1 MKKNILL
8 VFLLSS
14 VFTYAQNDCSDALI
28 ACGNSGYQDLN
39 ATGVG
44 TQELFDSNTCGS
56 EENNSLWFRVNI
68 NTGGKLGFILTPTF
82 ADGSTNTDL
91 AIDFDFFIFGPNVDC
106 GNIGQAIRCSTTN
119 PQAAGTTNN
128 LTGMSSTET
137 DTSEGPG
144 VLGNNFVRELDV
156 NADDSY
162 FIVIDRPVGTSNFK
176 IEWTG
181 TATFNNPPS
190 ATPPT
195 AGESYDLLLC
205 DSDGVKDNS
214 TAFDLTSNENSILN
228 GQPNT
233 SISYHT
239 SNNDALTNSS
249 PIPNPLNYENIASP
263 QNIFIRLT
271 DTNTLCF
278 TTSKFNINAYT
289 KPKIALQPENL
300 IIDDL
305 NNGGS
310 EIVDLTDQDSSI
322 LGTQDISEFEII
334 YATDITFNSIIIDP
348 ATYTG
353 AIGLETIYFR
363 IVNRNNV
370 ICFSQGSFTITLINN
385 QPPELTANNRVA
397 YCPLGKVNIAPNFT
411 ISDPDDAGI
420 DAFFIQISSGYD
432 IGNDQLTLTGIHSN
446 INTSWNAAEGKITL
460 TPIGSTQILYI
471 DLELAVR
478 DLIFE
483 STNAGISS
491 DRFFSFTIGDAN
503 YLPST
508 EHFYVFESDLNITWT
523 DAKIKAEGKTYYGLK
538 GYLAT
543 ILSAEESQISAE
555 QISGAGWI
563 GASDANQE
571 GIWNW
576 VTGPEAITNFWN
588 GTFTGS
594 APIDATT
601 GLPMYSN
608 WNTNEPNQFGDEDYA
623 HITDNSIGLTG
634 SWNDLPN
641 EGGVGAYQAK
651 GYIIEYGGMPGDPV
665 LQISASTSIY
675 VPKIVTISAD
685 IEVCAGTSVNL
696 IAAVTEGSIFWY
708 DALVGGSLVTT
719 GDTFTTP
726 ILNSSKTYYA
736 TASPIGCA
744 TSDRKAVVITVYDVP
759 IANDPQDII
768 VCDDN
773 GDGLNSFDFDTDIS
787 LQILNGQSTTD
798 FEVLYFNNQADAEA
812 NISGTALPNP
822 HNINAGSSE
831 TIFARIHNKNYNT
844 CFDIVDFNITV
855 TGLPVPETPSDYAFC
870 DNTSVGSDTDGFVN
884 DFILES
890 KDLEILGTLD
900 ANQYNVSYHT
910 SENGAQTN
918 ASLDVIDKTS
928 NYENAIVNTQ
938 PIYVRVENVDNTACF
953 DASKAFKI
961 IVNALPVV
969 APFAELLQ
977 CDDDLDR
984 VSTINLTEAEI
995 SVSTNY
1001 LNETFTYFET
1011 EADAILGTPQV
1022 IDKLRYPV
1030 NRTAT
1035 AWVRTISSENCYR
1048 ISKIILEVE
1057 AAADVDYYKNFP
1069 SVCDDFL
1076 EKDGTDG
1083 PLNSDTDG
1091 ITNFDFSQANT
1102 DILAYF
1108 PPALQPDLEIS
1119 FYETKEDR
1127 TAVINAIADIS
1138 NYRNIGYPSNVIK
1151 QTIYF
1156 KIINKNNNNCNGS
1169 GELYLKTDPVPI
1181 ANQPADIELCDST
1194 NDGDGSNGIAQSF
1207 DLDSQ
1212 TSIILGTQNSA
1223 DYKVTYH
1230 LSKTDANSGNDPQ
1243 SSLFTNTIR
1252 DLQTIY
1258 VRVTDNKTSCF
1269 TDHNSF
1275 NVIVNPIPIAN
1286 FVTDIEICDDNSDGS
1301 ARNGFSQS
1309 INLQGQTDE
1318 ILGTQDP
1325 TIYSVTY
1332 HHSLLE
1338 AQNGSNVLGTPYS
1351 NTIPYKETIYIRIY
1365 NSLTMC
1371 VNDISNFQVI
1381 VNPEPTFTAVS
1392 NLSYCDND
1400 LDGDDAN
1407 GIIQNIDLESQI
1419 PILLGVAQDPDD
1431 YNVSFH
1437 ISQADADS
1445 GDLPIA
1451 SPYTNSN
1458 NIETIH
1464 VRIQNKSTS
1473 CLNNTATFDV
1483 IVNSLPNFM
1492 VNSAQ
1497 ILCLNDTPKN
1507 ISIENPEAIY
1517 SYIWNDASGNEISTE
1532 DNLNVTTGGNYTVT
1546 ATTTDGTNCS
1556 RTETI
1561 VITESNPAILLA
1573 SFITIVD
1580 QGNNIGSEDNL
1591 SIVID
1596 VINNDLGPGDYQ
1608 FALRNDDQNTT
1619 TSYQDEPLFENLEG
1633 AIYTIIVN
1641 DKNGCVPDATLQVS
1655 VLQFPKF
1662 FTPNG
1667 DGSNDTYRVKGANKT
1682 FYPNSSINI
1691 FNRYGKLVAQ
1701 IPIDSQGWNGTY
1713 NGKKLSS
1720 DDYWYNITLI
1730 PADNTKQIINKTG
1743 NFSLLRK

>member
-1 MKKNILL
+1 MPYIYRQIYNSFYIRMKKTKIIGLSILL
-8 VFLLSS
+8 FGIS
-14 VFTYAQNDCSDALI
+14 TITTAQNQAPVL
-28 ACGNSGYQDLN
+28 
-39 ATGVG
+39 
-44 TQELFDSNTCGS
+44 
-56 EENNSLWFRVNI
+56 
-68 NTGGKLGFILTPTF
+68 NTG
-82 ADGSTNTDL
+82 ST
-91 AIDFDFFIFGPNVDC
+91 IR
-106 GNIGQAIRCSTTN
+106 QAYC
-119 PQAAGTTNN
+119 P
-128 LTGMSSTET
+128 ET
-137 DTSEGPG
+137 
-144 VLGNNFVRELDV
+144 
-156 NADDSY
+156 
-162 FIVIDRPVGTSNFK
+162 
-176 IEWTG
+176 
-181 TATFNNPPS
+181 
-190 ATPPT
+190 
-195 AGESYDLLLC
+195 
-205 DSDGVKDNS
+205 
-214 TAFDLTSNENSILN
+214 
-228 GQPNT
+228 
-233 SISYHT
+233 
-239 SNNDALTNSS
+239 
-249 PIPNPLNYENIASP
+249 
-263 QNIFIRLT
+263 
-271 DTNTLCF
+271 
-278 TTSKFNINAYT
+278 
-289 KPKIALQPENL
+289 
-300 IIDDL
+300 
-305 NNGGS
+305 
-310 EIVDLTDQDSSI
+310 
-322 LGTQDISEFEII
+322 EII
-334 YATDITFNSIIIDP
+334 IAPD
-348 ATYTG
+348 
-353 AIGLETIYFR
+353 
-363 IVNRNNV
+363 
-370 ICFSQGSFTITLINN
+370 FTITN
-385 QPPELTANNRVA
+385 EDD
-397 YCPLGKVNIAPNFT
+397 LGVDSF
-411 ISDPDDAGI
+411 S
-420 DAFFIQISSGYD
+420 IQISSGYS
-432 IGNDQLTLTGIHSN
+432 SN
-446 INTSWNAAEGKITL
+446 SDLLELDLQDHPNIKKDWSSVEGKLKL
-460 TPIGSTQILYI
+460 TPKGGTQILYTDI
-471 DLELAVR
+471 QKAVR
-478 DLIFE
+478 AVVFK
-483 STNAGISS
+483 SS
-491 DRFFSFTIGDAN
+491 FSNMSGEKYFSFTIGSAN

-508 EHFYVFESDLNITWT
+508 SHFYVFESDLDITWT
-523 DAKIKAEGKTYYGLK
+523 NAKTKAEGKTYYGLQ

-543 ILSAEESQISAE
+543 ILSLEENQIAAK
-555 QISGAGWI
+555 QITGTGWI
-563 GASDANQE
+563 GASDEAAE
-571 GIWNW
+571 GVWNW
-576 VTGPEAITNFWN
+576 VTGPEAGTNFWN
-588 GTFTGS
+588 GGVAGS
-594 APIDATT
+594 ATINPAT
-601 GLPMYSN
+601 GIPMYSN
-608 WNTNEPNQFGDEDYA
+608 WFGGAEPNNSGNIEHYA
-623 HITDNSIGLTG
+623 HIKKNAST
-634 SWNDLPN
+634 WNDLKNAGDGPLSADYRA
-641 EGGVGAYQAK
+641 E

-696 IAAVTEGSIFWY
+696 AATVTEGNVLWY
-708 DALVGGSLVTT
+708 DALLGGSLIST

-726 ILNSSKTYYA
+726 VLNSSKTYYA

-744 TSDRKAVVITVYDVP
+744 TSDRKAVVITVYTLP

-787 LQILNGQSTTD
+787 SQILNGQSTTD
-798 FEVLYFNNQADAEA
+798 FEILYFNNQIDAEA
-812 NISGTALPNP
+812 NIPDTNLPNP
-822 HNINAGSSE
+822 HNVNAGSSQ
-831 TIFARIHNKNYNT
+831 TIFARIHNKNDNT
-844 CFDIVDFNITV
+844 CFDVVDFNITV
-855 TGLPVPETPSDYAFC
+855 TRLPVPETPSDYAFC
-870 DNTSVGSDTDGFVN
+870 DNISVGSDTDGFVN

-900 ANQYNVSYHT
+900 PNQYNVSYHT
-910 SENGAQTN
+910 SKNGAQTN

-928 NYENAIVNTQ
+928 NYKNTTVNAQ
-938 PIYVRVENVDNTACF
+938 PIYVRLENVDNTACF
-953 DASKAFKI
+953 DASKAFNI
-961 IVNALPVV
+961 IVNKLPIV
-969 APFAELLQ
+969 ANFAKLLQ

-984 VSTINLTEAEI
+984 VSTVNLTEAEI

-1011 EADAILGTPQV
+1011 QADAILGTPQV

-1048 ISKIILEVE
+1048 ISKINLEVE

-1076 EKDGTDG
+1076 QEDGTDG
-1083 PLNSDTDG
+1083 TLNSDTDG

-1102 DILAYF
+1102 DILVFF

-1119 FYETKEDR
+1119 FFETKEDR

-1138 NYRNIGYPSNVIK
+1138 NYRNIGYPSNVTK

-1156 KIINKNNNNCNGS
+1156 KITNKNNNNCNGS

-1207 DLDSQ
+1207 DLESQ
-1212 TSIILGTQNSA
+1212 TPIILGTQNSA

-1230 LSKTDANSGNDPQ
+1230 LSKTDANSGNNPQ

-1338 AQNGSNVLGTPYS
+1338 AQNGSNVLSTPYS

-1419 PILLGVAQDPDD
+1419 PILLGATQDPDD
-1431 YNVSFH
+1431 YIVTFH

-1445 GDLPIA
+1445 GNLPIT
-1451 SPYTNSN
+1451 SPYTNTTPT
-1458 NIETIH
+1458 ETIF
-1464 VRIQNKSTS
+1464 VRIQNKATL
-1473 CLNNTATFDV
+1473 CINDEATFDI
-1483 IVNSLPNFM
+1483 IVNYLPNFM
-1492 VNSAQ
+1492 VTSPQ

-1517 SYIWNDASGNEISTE
+1517 NYVWKDASGNEISTE
-1532 DNLNVTTGGNYTVT
+1532 DNLNLTIGGSYTVT

-1556 RTETI
+1556 STETI
-1561 VITESNPAILLA
+1561 VITASNPAILLA
-1573 SFITIVD
+1573 NFITIID
-1580 QGNNIGSEDNL
+1580 QGNTIGSEDKL
-1591 SIVID
+1591 SISID
-1596 VINNDLGPGDYQ
+1596 TISNDLGPGDYQ

-1641 DKNGCVPDATLQVS
+1641 DKNGCVPNATLQVS

-1667 DGSNDTYRVKGANKT
+1667 DGKNDTYRVKGANKT

-1701 IPIDSQGWNGTY
+1701 IPIDGPGWDGTY
-1713 NGKKLSS
+1713 YGKKLSS

-1730 PADNTKQIINKTG
+1730 PADNNKQIINKTG
-1743 NFSLLRK
+1743 HFSLLRK

>member
-1 MKKNILL
+1 MNKLLTLTILFFAINIYSQNGSPTCDAAEPLCSDNTGVKIFPNVTNQADQGEYGCLGSTTNATWFYIKVGQTGELKFNIVQNTRFDVNGNPIGTPLDVDYIAWGPFNDPNRGCSSLAENCVTGECPDNTEQPNYYINNTDGTNIVDCSWSPLATESFTIPNAEAGKFYILL
-8 VFLLSS
+8 ISNWDN
-14 VFTYAQNDCSDALI
+14 QNGSIKLEQTNFGNAGAGASDCSIVAGELGADQKVCNDTIVTLDATP
-28 ACGNSGYQDLN
+28 ASGNPTGYN
-39 ATGVG
+39 
-44 TQELFDSNTCGS
+44 
-56 EENNSLWFRVNI
+56 WFI
-68 NTGGKLGFILTPTF
+68 NTGTGFNVINGEINATLTINNNISGIYKAEVTDNSGGIGEDEVEILFFSTPVVIQPI
-82 ADGSTNTDL
+82 DL
-91 AIDFDFFIFGPNVDC
+91 VSCDED
-106 GNIGQAIRCSTTN
+106 
-119 PQAAGTTNN
+119 
-128 LTGMSSTET
+128 
-137 DTSEGPG
+137 
-144 VLGNNFVRELDV
+144 GNNFNEFDLSDEKDV
-156 NADDSY
+156 EILN
-162 FIVIDRPVGTSNFK
+162 VIDP
-176 IEWTG
+176 
-181 TATFNNPPS
+181 
-190 ATPPT
+190 
-195 AGESYDLLLC
+195 
-205 DSDGVKDNS
+205 
-214 TAFDLTSNENSILN
+214 
-228 GQPNT
+228 
-233 SISYHT
+233 
-239 SNNDALTNSS
+239 TNS
-249 PIPNPLNYENIASP
+249 
-263 QNIFIRLT
+263 
-271 DTNTLCF
+271 D
-278 TTSKFNINAYT
+278 
-289 KPKIALQPENL
+289 
-300 IIDDL
+300 
-305 NNGGS
+305 
-310 EIVDLTDQDSSI
+310 
-322 LGTQDISEFEII
+322 FEI
-334 YATDITFNSIIIDP
+334 
-348 ATYTG
+348 
-353 AIGLETIYFR
+353 LYFD
-363 IVNRNNV
+363 
-370 ICFSQGSFTITLINN
+370 TL
-385 QPPELTANNRVA
+385 
-397 YCPLGKVNIAPNFT
+397 
-411 ISDPDDAGI
+411 
-420 DAFFIQISSGYD
+420 
-432 IGNDQLTLTGIHSN
+432 
-446 INTSWNAAEGKITL
+446 
-460 TPIGSTQILYI
+460 
-471 DLELAVR
+471 
-478 DLIFE
+478 
-483 STNAGISS
+483 
-491 DRFFSFTIGDAN
+491 
-503 YLPST
+503 
-508 EHFYVFESDLNITWT
+508 
-523 DAKIKAEGKTYYGLK
+523 AK
-538 GYLAT
+538 
-543 ILSAEESQISAE
+543 
-555 QISGAGWI
+555 
-563 GASDANQE
+563 
-571 GIWNW
+571 
-576 VTGPEAITNFWN
+576 
-588 GTFTGS
+588 
-594 APIDATT
+594 
-601 GLPMYSN
+601 
-608 WNTNEPNQFGDEDYA
+608 
-623 HITDNSIGLTG
+623 
-634 SWNDLPN
+634 
-641 EGGVGAYQAK
+641 
-651 GYIIEYGGMPGDPV
+651 
-665 LQISASTSIY
+665 
-675 VPKIVTISAD
+675 
-685 IEVCAGTSVNL
+685 
-696 IAAVTEGSIFWY
+696 
-708 DALVGGSLVTT
+708 
-719 GDTFTTP
+719 
-726 ILNSSKTYYA
+726 
-736 TASPIGCA
+736 
-744 TSDRKAVVITVYDVP
+744 
-759 IANDPQDII
+759 ANDNIP
-768 VCDDN
+768 
-773 GDGLNSFDFDTDIS
+773 DTS
-787 LQILNGQSTTD
+787 
-798 FEVLYFNNQADAEA
+798 
-812 NISGTALPNP
+812 LPNP
-822 HNINAGSSE
+822 HNVNAGSSQ

-844 CFDIVDFNITV
+844 CFDVADFNITV

-870 DNTSVGSDTDGFVN
+870 DNISVGSDTDGFVN

-890 KDLEILGTLD
+890 KDAEILGTLD
-900 ANQYNVSYHT
+900 PNQYNVSYHT

-928 NYENAIVNTQ
+928 NYKNTTVNTQ
-938 PIYVRVENVDNTACF
+938 PIYVRVENVDNIACF
-953 DASKAFKI
+953 DASKAFNL
-961 IVNALPVV
+961 IVNTLPVV
-969 APFAELLQ
+969 ADFAELLQ

-1011 EADAILGTPQV
+1011 QADAILGTPQV

-1030 NRTAT
+1030 NRTAN

-1048 ISKIILEVE
+1048 ISKINLEVE

-1076 EKDGTDG
+1076 QEDGTDG
-1083 PLNSDTDG
+1083 TLNSDTDG

-1102 DILAYF
+1102 DVLAFF

-1119 FYETKEDR
+1119 FFETKEDR

-1138 NYRNIGYPSNVIK
+1138 NYRNIGYPSNVTK

-1156 KIINKNNNNCNGS
+1156 KITNKNNNNCNGS

-1507 ISIENPEAIY
+1507 IYVENPEAIY

-1591 SIVID
+1591 SIIID
-1596 VINNDLGPGDYQ
+1596 VINNDLGPGNYQ

>member
-1 MKKNILL
+1 MNKLLTLTILFFAINIY
-8 VFLLSS
+8 S
-14 VFTYAQNDCSDALI
+14 QNGSPTCDAAEPLCSD
-28 ACGNSGYQDLN
+28 N
-39 ATGVG
+39 TGV
-44 TQELFDSNTCGS
+44 
-56 EENNSLWFRVNI
+56 
-68 NTGGKLGFILTPTF
+68 K
-82 ADGSTNTDL
+82 
-91 AIDFDFFIFGPNVDC
+91 IFPNVT
-106 GNIGQAIRCSTTN
+106 NQADQGEYGCLGSTTN
-119 PQAAGTTNN
+119 ATWFYIKVGQTGELKFNIVQNTRFDVNGNPIGTPLDVDYIAWGPFNDPNRGCSSLAENCVTGECPDNTEQPNYYINNTDGTNIVDCSWSPLATESFTIPNAEAGKFYILLISNWDNQNGSIKLEQTNFGN
-128 LTGMSSTET
+128 AGAGVSDCSIVAGELGADQKVCNDTIVTLDATPASGNPTGYNWFVNTGTGFNVINGEINATLTINNNISGIYKAEVTDNSGGIGEDEVEILFFSTPIVIQPIDLVSCDE
-137 DTSEGPG
+137 D
-144 VLGNNFVRELDV
+144 GNNFNEFDLSDEKDV
-156 NADDSY
+156 EILN
-162 FIVIDRPVGTSNFK
+162 VIDP
-176 IEWTG
+176 
-181 TATFNNPPS
+181 
-190 ATPPT
+190 
-195 AGESYDLLLC
+195 
-205 DSDGVKDNS
+205 
-214 TAFDLTSNENSILN
+214 
-228 GQPNT
+228 
-233 SISYHT
+233 
-239 SNNDALTNSS
+239 TNS
-249 PIPNPLNYENIASP
+249 
-263 QNIFIRLT
+263 
-271 DTNTLCF
+271 D
-278 TTSKFNINAYT
+278 
-289 KPKIALQPENL
+289 
-300 IIDDL
+300 
-305 NNGGS
+305 
-310 EIVDLTDQDSSI
+310 
-322 LGTQDISEFEII
+322 FEI
-334 YATDITFNSIIIDP
+334 
-348 ATYTG
+348 
-353 AIGLETIYFR
+353 LYFD
-363 IVNRNNV
+363 
-370 ICFSQGSFTITLINN
+370 TL
-385 QPPELTANNRVA
+385 
-397 YCPLGKVNIAPNFT
+397 
-411 ISDPDDAGI
+411 
-420 DAFFIQISSGYD
+420 
-432 IGNDQLTLTGIHSN
+432 
-446 INTSWNAAEGKITL
+446 
-460 TPIGSTQILYI
+460 
-471 DLELAVR
+471 
-478 DLIFE
+478 
-483 STNAGISS
+483 
-491 DRFFSFTIGDAN
+491 
-503 YLPST
+503 
-508 EHFYVFESDLNITWT
+508 
-523 DAKIKAEGKTYYGLK
+523 AK
-538 GYLAT
+538 
-543 ILSAEESQISAE
+543 
-555 QISGAGWI
+555 
-563 GASDANQE
+563 
-571 GIWNW
+571 
-576 VTGPEAITNFWN
+576 
-588 GTFTGS
+588 
-594 APIDATT
+594 
-601 GLPMYSN
+601 
-608 WNTNEPNQFGDEDYA
+608 
-623 HITDNSIGLTG
+623 
-634 SWNDLPN
+634 
-641 EGGVGAYQAK
+641 
-651 GYIIEYGGMPGDPV
+651 
-665 LQISASTSIY
+665 
-675 VPKIVTISAD
+675 
-685 IEVCAGTSVNL
+685 
-696 IAAVTEGSIFWY
+696 
-708 DALVGGSLVTT
+708 
-719 GDTFTTP
+719 
-726 ILNSSKTYYA
+726 
-736 TASPIGCA
+736 
-744 TSDRKAVVITVYDVP
+744 
-759 IANDPQDII
+759 ANDNIP
-768 VCDDN
+768 
-773 GDGLNSFDFDTDIS
+773 DTS
-787 LQILNGQSTTD
+787 
-798 FEVLYFNNQADAEA
+798 
-812 NISGTALPNP
+812 LPNP
-822 HNINAGSSE
+822 HNVNAGSSQ
-831 TIFARIHNKNYNT
+831 TIFARIHNKKYNT

-855 TGLPVPETPSDYAFC
+855 TGLPVPETPLDYAFC

-890 KDLEILGTLD
+890 KDAEILGTLD
-900 ANQYNVSYHT
+900 PNQYNVSYHT

-928 NYENAIVNTQ
+928 NYKNTTANTQ

-953 DASKAFKI
+953 DASKAFNL
-961 IVNALPVV
+961 IVNTLPVV
-969 APFAELLQ
+969 ADFAELLQ

-1011 EADAILGTPQV
+1011 QADAILGTPQV

-1030 NRTAT
+1030 NRTAN

-1048 ISKIILEVE
+1048 ISKINLEVE

-1076 EKDGTDG
+1076 QEDGTDG
-1083 PLNSDTDG
+1083 TLNSDTDG
-1091 ITNFDFSQANT
+1091 ITNFDFSQAKN
-1102 DILAYF
+1102 DVLAFF
-1108 PPALQPDLEIS
+1108 PPDLQPDLEIS
-1119 FYETKEDR
+1119 FFETKEDR

-1138 NYRNIGYPSNVIK
+1138 NYRNIGYPSNVTK

-1156 KIINKNNNNCNGS
+1156 KITNKNNNNCNGS
-1169 GELYLKTDPVPI
+1169 GELYLKTAPVPI

-1507 ISIENPEAIY
+1507 IYVENPEAIY

-1730 PADNTKQIINKTG
+1730 PADNNKQIINKTG

>member
-1 MKKNILL
+1 MNKLIPLILL
-8 VFLLSS
+8 FFAVNIYSQKEANFWYFGENTGLDFSTNPPTIKRGSLSTDEGSASISDSNGVLQFYTDGSIVFDRTGAIMDNGTGLLGDSS
-14 VFTYAQNDCSDALI
+14 SAQSAIIVPKPKDPNIYYVFTVGNQLNGNNGNGVMFSTVDMTLNGGLGAITSKNNALNNSENAREKITSVRGDACNTFWVITADRNNFYTYLINKDGVQNAAI
-28 ACGNSGYQDLN
+28 TTAH
-39 ATGVG
+39 
-44 TQELFDSNTCGS
+44 
-56 EENNSLWFRVNI
+56 NNSLNNLRGYLKISPDGKTLVNASASSGTYIFDFNAASGEITNGGRINGITNGGYGAEFSRNGKKLYLSTGTYSQIIPGSGGTRNPPEYASITQFNLESRNIADINASAALIYETFTGYRGALQLASNGKIYYARSRTSWLGVINSPEKEAAEINFVQDGLSLSGQITTEGLPPFIQSFFLEIEIKDEDTNSVVNNQDLQFCNGQNKTIRPAEVQGINI
-68 NTGGKLGFILTPTF
+68 NYEWTF
-82 ADGSTNTDL
+82 DDGTTKREISSSATITDL
-91 AIDFDFFIFGPNVDC
+91 ILNDIEESDAGTYNLKITLEDDC
-106 GNIGQAIRCSTTN
+106 GNNTEFNGTFSVKVFEAANATQPEDIIFCDTDNDGFNTFDLQTN
-119 PQAAGTTNN
+119 ELKDKI
-128 LTGMSSTET
+128 LTG
-137 DTSEGPG
+137 
-144 VLGNNFVRELDV
+144 LD
-156 NADDSY
+156 
-162 FIVIDRPVGTSNFK
+162 
-176 IEWTG
+176 
-181 TATFNNPPS
+181 
-190 ATPPT
+190 
-195 AGESYDLLLC
+195 
-205 DSDGVKDNS
+205 
-214 TAFDLTSNENSILN
+214 
-228 GQPNT
+228 
-233 SISYHT
+233 
-239 SNNDALTNSS
+239 
-249 PIPNPLNYENIASP
+249 
-263 QNIFIRLT
+263 
-271 DTNTLCF
+271 
-278 TTSKFNINAYT
+278 TSKF
-289 KPKIALQPENL
+289 E
-300 IIDDL
+300 
-305 NNGGS
+305 
-310 EIVDLTDQDSSI
+310 
-322 LGTQDISEFEII
+322 
-334 YATDITFNSIIIDP
+334 
-348 ATYTG
+348 
-353 AIGLETIYFR
+353 
-363 IVNRNNV
+363 
-370 ICFSQGSFTITLINN
+370 
-385 QPPELTANNRVA
+385 
-397 YCPLGKVNIAPNFT
+397 
-411 ISDPDDAGI
+411 
-420 DAFFIQISSGYD
+420 
-432 IGNDQLTLTGIHSN
+432 
-446 INTSWNAAEGKITL
+446 
-460 TPIGSTQILYI
+460 ILY
-471 DLELAVR
+471 
-478 DLIFE
+478 F
-483 STNAGISS
+483 
-491 DRFFSFTIGDAN
+491 DAA
-503 YLPST
+503 
-508 EHFYVFESDLNITWT
+508 D
-523 DAKIKAEGKTYYGLK
+523 
-538 GYLAT
+538 
-543 ILSAEESQISAE
+543 
-555 QISGAGWI
+555 
-563 GASDANQE
+563 
-571 GIWNW
+571 
-576 VTGPEAITNFWN
+576 
-588 GTFTGS
+588 
-594 APIDATT
+594 
-601 GLPMYSN
+601 
-608 WNTNEPNQFGDEDYA
+608 
-623 HITDNSIGLTG
+623 
-634 SWNDLPN
+634 
-641 EGGVGAYQAK
+641 
-651 GYIIEYGGMPGDPV
+651 V
-665 LQISASTSIY
+665 L
-675 VPKIVTISAD
+675 
-685 IEVCAGTSVNL
+685 
-696 IAAVTEGSIFWY
+696 
-708 DALVGGSLVTT
+708 
-719 GDTFTTP
+719 
-726 ILNSSKTYYA
+726 
-736 TASPIGCA
+736 
-744 TSDRKAVVITVYDVP
+744 
-759 IANDPQDII
+759 
-768 VCDDN
+768 
-773 GDGLNSFDFDTDIS
+773 
-787 LQILNGQSTTD
+787 
-798 FEVLYFNNQADAEA
+798 
-812 NISGTALPNP
+812 LPNP
-822 HNINAGSSE
+822 YTNPVPFSSQTIRAKVQNIRAPDACYAFTSFKL
-831 TIFARIHNKNYNT
+831 I
-844 CFDIVDFNITV
+844 V

-1035 AWVRTISSENCYR
+1035 AWVRTISPENCYR

-1102 DILAYF
+1102 DILAFF

-1181 ANQPADIELCDST
+1181 ANQTADIELCDSA
-1194 NDGDGSNGIAQSF
+1194 NDGDGANGIAQSF
-1207 DLDSQ
+1207 DLESQ

-1223 DYKVTYH
+1223 DYTVTYH

-1243 SSLFTNTIR
+1243 ASLFTNTIR

-1258 VRVTDNKTSCF
+1258 VRVTDNNTGCF

-1275 NVIVNPIPIAN
+1275 DLIVNPIPIAN
-1286 FVTDIEICDDNSDGS
+1286 FVPDIEICDDNSDGS
-1301 ARNGFSQS
+1301 ARNGFSQT
-1309 INLQGQTDE
+1309 INLEAQTNG

-1325 TIYSVTY
+1325 TINSVTY

-1351 NTIPYKETIYIRIY
+1351 NTIPNKETIYIRIY

-1371 VNDISNFQVI
+1371 ANDISNFQVI

-1392 NLSYCDND
+1392 NLSYCDNNT
-1400 LDGDDAN
+1400 DGDDAN

-1419 PILLGVAQDPDD
+1419 PILLGATQDPDD

-1437 ISQADADS
+1437 ISQADADT
-1445 GDLPIA
+1445 GNLPIA
-1451 SPYTNSN
+1451 SPYTNTNS
-1458 NIETIH
+1458 IEKIH
-1464 VRIQNKSTS
+1464 VRIQNKATS
-1473 CLNNTATFDV
+1473 CVSNTATFDI
-1483 IVNSLPNFM
+1483 IVNALPNFM
-1492 VNSAQ
+1492 VTAAQ

-1507 ISIENPEAIY
+1507 IYVENPEAIY
-1517 SYIWNDASGNEISTE
+1517 SYVWNDASGNEISTE
-1532 DNLNVTTGGNYTVT
+1532 DNLNITTGGSYTVT
-1546 ATTTDGTNCS
+1546 ATTTNGTNCS

-1561 VITESNPAILLA
+1561 VITESNPAILVP
-1573 SFITIVD
+1573 SFITIID
-1580 QGNNIGSEDNL
+1580 EGNNIGSEDNL

-1608 FALRNDDQNTT
+1608 FALRNEDQNTT

-1641 DKNGCVPDATLQVS
+1641 DKNGCAPDATLQVS

-1667 DGSNDTYRVKGANKT
+1667 DGRNDTYIVKGANKT

-1701 IPIDSQGWNGTY
+1701 IPIDGQGWDGTY

-1720 DDYWYNITLI
+1720 DDYWYNITLT
-1730 PADNTKQIINKTG
+1730 PADNTKQIINKKG

>member
-8 VFLLSS
+8 VFLLIS

-28 ACGNSGYQDLN
+28 ACGNSGYQDLS

-44 TQELFDSNTCGS
+44 TQELSGSNTCGS
-56 EENNSLWFRVNI
+56 QENNSLWFKVNI

-91 AIDFDFFIFGPNVDC
+91 SIDFDFFIFGPDVNC
-106 GNIGQAIRCSTTN
+106 GDIGQAIRCSTTN

-144 VLGNNFVRELDV
+144 VLGNNFVSELDV
-156 NADDSY
+156 IADDSY

-181 TATFNNPPS
+181 TATFNNPPR

-214 TAFDLTSNENSILN
+214 TAFDLTLNENSILN

-239 SNNDALTNSS
+239 SNNGALTNSS
-249 PIPNPLNYENIASP
+249 PIPNPSNYENIASP

-278 TTSKFNINAYT
+278 TTTKFDINAYT
-289 KPKIALQPENL
+289 KPEIALQPENL

-305 NNGGS
+305 NNNGS
-310 EIVDLTDQDSSI
+310 EIVDLTVQDASI
-322 LGTQDISEFEII
+322 LGAQDISEFEIM
-334 YATDITFNSIIIDP
+334 YATDITFNTIITDP
-348 ATYTG
+348 VNHTSAVS
-353 AIGLETIYFR
+353 LETIYFR
-363 IVNRNNV
+363 IVNRNN
-370 ICFSQGSFTITLINN
+370 ITCFSSGSFTVALLLN

-397 YCPLGKVNIAPNFT
+397 YCPLGQVNIAPNFT
-411 ISDPDDAGI
+411 ISDPDDTGI
-420 DAFFIQISSGYD
+420 DAFFIQISSGYNT
-432 IGNDQLTLTGIHSN
+432 GADQLTLTGTHPN
-446 INTSWNAAEGKITL
+446 INTSWNTNEGKLTL
-460 TPIGSTQILYI
+460 TPIGSTQISYT

-483 STNAGISS
+483 STNANISS

-508 EHFYVFESDLNITWT
+508 EHFYVFESDLDITWT
-523 DAKIKAEGKTYYGLK
+523 DAKTKAEGKTFFGLQ

-543 ILSAEESQISAE
+543 ILSAEENQIAAE
-555 QISGAGWI
+555 QTTGTGWI
-563 GASDANQE
+563 GASDQARE
-571 GIWNW
+571 GVWNW
-576 VTGPEAITNFWN
+576 VTGPEVGTNFWN
-588 GTFTGS
+588 GGVTGS
-594 APIDATT
+594 AAIDQST
-601 GLPMYSN
+601 GTPMYSN
-608 WNTNEPNQFGDEDYA
+608 WFSGFEPNNFNNEDYA
-623 HITDNSIGLTG
+623 HIKKNAST
-634 SWNDLPN
+634 WNDLKNAGDGPLSADYRA
-641 EGGVGAYQAK
+641 E

-685 IEVCAGTSVNL
+685 IEVCAGTSMNL

-708 DALVGGSLVTT
+708 DALLGGSLVST
-719 GDTFTTP
+719 GDTYTTP

-773 GDGLNSFDFDTDIS
+773 GDGLNSFNFDTDIS
-787 LQILNGQSTTD
+787 LQIINGQSTTD

-870 DNTSVGSDTDGFVN
+870 DNTSVESDTDGFVN

-890 KDLEILGTLD
+890 KDAEILGTLNP
-900 ANQYNVSYHT
+900 NQYNVSYHT

-953 DASKAFKI
+953 DASKSFKI
-961 IVNALPVV
+961 IVNALPIV

-984 VSTINLTEAEI
+984 ISTINLTEAEI

-1035 AWVRTISSENCYR
+1035 AWVRTISPENCYR

-1102 DILAYF
+1102 DVLAFF
-1108 PPALQPDLEIS
+1108 PPALQLDLEIL

-1181 ANQPADIELCDST
+1181 ANQTADIELCDSA
-1194 NDGDGSNGIAQSF
+1194 NDGDGANGIAQSF
-1207 DLDSQ
+1207 DLESQ

-1223 DYKVTYH
+1223 DYTVTYH

-1243 SSLFTNTIR
+1243 ASLFTNTIR

-1258 VRVTDNKTSCF
+1258 VRVTDNNTGCF
-1269 TDHNSF
+1269 ADHNSF
-1275 NVIVNPIPIAN
+1275 DLIVNPIPIAN
-1286 FVTDIEICDDNSDGS
+1286 FVPDIEICDDNSDGS
-1301 ARNGFSQS
+1301 ARNGFSQT
-1309 INLQGQTDE
+1309 INLEAQTNG

-1325 TIYSVTY
+1325 TINSVTY

-1351 NTIPYKETIYIRIY
+1351 NTIPDKETIYIRIY

-1419 PILLGVAQDPDD
+1419 PVLLGVAQDPDD

-1507 ISIENPEAIY
+1507 IYVENPEAIY

-1561 VITESNPAILLA
+1561 VITESNPAILVP
-1573 SFITIVD
+1573 SFITIID
-1580 QGNNIGSEDNL
+1580 EGNNIGSEDNL

-1608 FALRNDDQNTT
+1608 FALRNEDQNTT

-1641 DKNGCVPDATLQVS
+1641 DKNGCAPDATLQVS

-1667 DGSNDTYRVKGANKT
+1667 DGRNDTYIVKGANKT

-1701 IPIDSQGWNGTY
+1701 IPIDGQGWDGTY

-1720 DDYWYNITLI
+1720 DDYWYNITLT
-1730 PADNTKQIINKTG
+1730 PADNTKQIINKKG

>member
-1 MKKNILL
+1 MNKLISLILL
-8 VFLLSS
+8 F
-14 VFTYAQNDCSDALI
+14 FAI
-28 ACGNSGYQDLN
+28 
-39 ATGVG
+39 
-44 TQELFDSNTCGS
+44 
-56 EENNSLWFRVNI
+56 NI
-68 NTGGKLGFILTPTF
+68 YSQKEANFWYFGENTGLDFSTNPPNIKRGSLSTDEGSASISNSDGILQFYT
-82 ADGSTNTDL
+82 DGSTVFDRTGAIMDNGTGLLGDSSSAQSAIIVPKPLDSNIYYVFTVGNQQNGGAGNGVMFSIVDMTLNNGLGSITSKNNALNNSENAREKITSVRGDACNTFWVITADRNNFYTYLIDRNGVQNAAITTAHNNNLNNLRGYLKISPDGKTLVNASASSGTYIFDFNAATGEITNGGSINGITNGGYGAEFSRNGKKLYISSGTYSQINPNTGTRNPTEYASITQFNLESRNITDINSSAALIYETNLGYRGALQLASNGKIYYARSRTSWLGVINSPEKEAAEINFIEDGLSLDGQITTEGLPPFIQSFFLEIEIKDEDTNSAVNNQNLQLCIGQSKTISPAEVQGININYEWTFNDGTTKTEISSSSTITDL
-91 AIDFDFFIFGPNVDC
+91 ILDEIKISDVGTYNLKITLEDDC
-106 GNIGQAIRCSTTN
+106 GNNTEFNGTFSINVFKAASATQPEDIIFCDTDNDGFNTFDLQSNELKDKILTGLDGSKFEILYFDDDDVLLPNPYTN
-119 PQAAGTTNN
+119 PDPF
-128 LTGMSSTET
+128 SSQTI
-137 DTSEGPG
+137 
-144 VLGNNFVRELDV
+144 L
-156 NADDSY
+156 
-162 FIVIDRPVGTSNFK
+162 
-176 IEWTG
+176 
-181 TATFNNPPS
+181 
-190 ATPPT
+190 
-195 AGESYDLLLC
+195 
-205 DSDGVKDNS
+205 VKV
-214 TAFDLTSNENSILN
+214 
-228 GQPNT
+228 Q
-233 SISYHT
+233 
-239 SNNDALTNSS
+239 
-249 PIPNPLNYENIASP
+249 
-263 QNIFIRLT
+263 
-271 DTNTLCF
+271 
-278 TTSKFNINAYT
+278 NINA
-289 KPKIALQPENL
+289 PNAC
-300 IIDDL
+300 
-305 NNGGS
+305 
-310 EIVDLTDQDSSI
+310 
-322 LGTQDISEFEII
+322 
-334 YATDITFNSIIIDP
+334 YA
-348 ATYTG
+348 
-353 AIGLETIYFR
+353 
-363 IVNRNNV
+363 
-370 ICFSQGSFTITLINN
+370 
-385 QPPELTANNRVA
+385 
-397 YCPLGKVNIAPNFT
+397 
-411 ISDPDDAGI
+411 
-420 DAFFIQISSGYD
+420 
-432 IGNDQLTLTGIHSN
+432 
-446 INTSWNAAEGKITL
+446 
-460 TPIGSTQILYI
+460 
-471 DLELAVR
+471 
-478 DLIFE
+478 
-483 STNAGISS
+483 
-491 DRFFSFTIGDAN
+491 
-503 YLPST
+503 
-508 EHFYVFESDLNITWT
+508 
-523 DAKIKAEGKTYYGLK
+523 
-538 GYLAT
+538 
-543 ILSAEESQISAE
+543 
-555 QISGAGWI
+555 
-563 GASDANQE
+563 
-571 GIWNW
+571 
-576 VTGPEAITNFWN
+576 
-588 GTFTGS
+588 
-594 APIDATT
+594 
-601 GLPMYSN
+601 
-608 WNTNEPNQFGDEDYA
+608 
-623 HITDNSIGLTG
+623 
-634 SWNDLPN
+634 
-641 EGGVGAYQAK
+641 
-651 GYIIEYGGMPGDPV
+651 
-665 LQISASTSIY
+665 
-675 VPKIVTISAD
+675 
-685 IEVCAGTSVNL
+685 
-696 IAAVTEGSIFWY
+696 
-708 DALVGGSLVTT
+708 
-719 GDTFTTP
+719 FTTFK
-726 ILNSSKTYYA
+726 L
-736 TASPIGCA
+736 
-744 TSDRKAVVITVYDVP
+744 
-759 IANDPQDII
+759 
-768 VCDDN
+768 
-773 GDGLNSFDFDTDIS
+773 
-787 LQILNGQSTTD
+787 
-798 FEVLYFNNQADAEA
+798 
-812 NISGTALPNP
+812 
-822 HNINAGSSE
+822 
-831 TIFARIHNKNYNT
+831 
-844 CFDIVDFNITV
+844 TV
-855 TGLPVPETPSDYAFC
+855 TGLPVPETPLDYAFC

-890 KDLEILGTLD
+890 KDAEILGTLD
-900 ANQYNVSYHT
+900 PNQYNVSYHT

-928 NYENAIVNTQ
+928 NYKNTTANTQ
-938 PIYVRVENVDNTACF
+938 PIYVRVENVDNIACF
-953 DASKAFKI
+953 DASKAFNL
-961 IVNALPVV
+961 IVNTLPVV
-969 APFAELLQ
+969 ADFAELLQ

-1011 EADAILGTPQV
+1011 QADAILGTPQV

-1030 NRTAT
+1030 NRTAN

-1048 ISKIILEVE
+1048 ISKINLEVE

-1076 EKDGTDG
+1076 QEDGTDG
-1083 PLNSDTDG
+1083 TLNSDTDG

-1102 DILAYF
+1102 DVLAFF

-1119 FYETKEDR
+1119 FFETKEDR

-1138 NYRNIGYPSNVIK
+1138 NYRNIGYPSNVTK

-1156 KIINKNNNNCNGS
+1156 KITNKNNNNCNGS
-1169 GELYLKTDPVPI
+1169 GELYLKTAPVPI

-1507 ISIENPEAIY
+1507 IYVENPEAIY

-1667 DGSNDTYRVKGANKT
+1667 DGKNDTYRVKGANKT

-1730 PADNTKQIINKTG
+1730 PADNNKQIINKTG

>member
-1 MKKNILL
+1 MKI
-8 VFLLSS
+8 
-14 VFTYAQNDCSDALI
+14 TDIITEDAD
-28 ACGNSGYQDLN
+28 A
-39 ATGVG
+39 
-44 TQELFDSNTCGS
+44 
-56 EENNSLWFRVNI
+56 
-68 NTGGKLGFILTPTF
+68 
-82 ADGSTNTDL
+82 GSTM
-91 AIDFDFFIFGPNVDC
+91 A
-106 GNIGQAIRCSTTN
+106 GNI
-119 PQAAGTTNN
+119 
-128 LTGMSSTET
+128 
-137 DTSEGPG
+137 
-144 VLGNNFVRELDV
+144 
-156 NADDSY
+156 
-162 FIVIDRPVGTSNFK
+162 
-176 IEWTG
+176 
-181 TATFNNPPS
+181 
-190 ATPPT
+190 
-195 AGESYDLLLC
+195 
-205 DSDGVKDNS
+205 
-214 TAFDLTSNENSILN
+214 
-228 GQPNT
+228 
-233 SISYHT
+233 
-239 SNNDALTNSS
+239 
-249 PIPNPLNYENIASP
+249 
-263 QNIFIRLT
+263 
-271 DTNTLCF
+271 
-278 TTSKFNINAYT
+278 
-289 KPKIALQPENL
+289 
-300 IIDDL
+300 
-305 NNGGS
+305 
-310 EIVDLTDQDSSI
+310 
-322 LGTQDISEFEII
+322 
-334 YATDITFNSIIIDP
+334 
-348 ATYTG
+348 
-353 AIGLETIYFR
+353 
-363 IVNRNNV
+363 
-370 ICFSQGSFTITLINN
+370 
-385 QPPELTANNRVA
+385 
-397 YCPLGKVNIAPNFT
+397 
-411 ISDPDDAGI
+411 
-420 DAFFIQISSGYD
+420 
-432 IGNDQLTLTGIHSN
+432 
-446 INTSWNAAEGKITL
+446 
-460 TPIGSTQILYI
+460 
-471 DLELAVR
+471 
-478 DLIFE
+478 
-483 STNAGISS
+483 
-491 DRFFSFTIGDAN
+491 
-503 YLPST
+503 
-508 EHFYVFESDLNITWT
+508 
-523 DAKIKAEGKTYYGLK
+523 
-538 GYLAT
+538 
-543 ILSAEESQISAE
+543 
-555 QISGAGWI
+555 
-563 GASDANQE
+563 
-571 GIWNW
+571 
-576 VTGPEAITNFWN
+576 
-588 GTFTGS
+588 
-594 APIDATT
+594 
-601 GLPMYSN
+601 
-608 WNTNEPNQFGDEDYA
+608 
-623 HITDNSIGLTG
+623 
-634 SWNDLPN
+634 
-641 EGGVGAYQAK
+641 
-651 GYIIEYGGMPGDPV
+651 
-665 LQISASTSIY
+665 
-675 VPKIVTISAD
+675 
-685 IEVCAGTSVNL
+685 
-696 IAAVTEGSIFWY
+696 
-708 DALVGGSLVTT
+708 
-719 GDTFTTP
+719 
-726 ILNSSKTYYA
+726 A

-744 TSDRKAVVITVYDVP
+744 TSDRKAVVITVYDLP

-773 GDGLNSFDFDTDIS
+773 GDGLNSFDFDADIS
-787 LQILNGQSTTD
+787 LQILNGQSTTN
-798 FEVLYFNNQADAEA
+798 FEILYFDTLAKA
-812 NISGTALPNP
+812 NDNIPDTSLPNP
-822 HNINAGSSE
+822 HNVNAGSSQ

-844 CFDIVDFNITV
+844 CFDIVDFNISV
-855 TGLPVPETPSDYAFC
+855 TGLPVPETPLDYAFC

-890 KDLEILGTLD
+890 KDAEILGTLD
-900 ANQYNVSYHT
+900 PNQYNVSYHT

-928 NYENAIVNTQ
+928 NYKNTTVNTQ
-938 PIYVRVENVDNTACF
+938 PIYVRVENVDNIACF
-953 DASKAFKI
+953 DASKAFNL
-961 IVNALPVV
+961 IVNTLPVV
-969 APFAELLQ
+969 ADFAELLQ

-1011 EADAILGTPQV
+1011 QADAILGTPQV

-1030 NRTAT
+1030 NRTAN

-1048 ISKIILEVE
+1048 ISKINLEVE

-1069 SVCDDFL
+1069 SICDDFL
-1076 EKDGTDG
+1076 QEDGTDG
-1083 PLNSDTDG
+1083 ALNSDTDG

-1102 DILAYF
+1102 DVLAFF

-1119 FYETKEDR
+1119 FFETKEDR

-1138 NYRNIGYPSNVIK
+1138 NYRNIGYPSNVTK

-1156 KIINKNNNNCNGS
+1156 KITNKNNNNCNGS

-1507 ISIENPEAIY
+1507 IYVENPEAIY

-1556 RTETI
+1556 RTKTI

-1591 SIVID
+1591 SIIID

-1667 DGSNDTYRVKGANKT
+1667 DGRNDTYRVKGANKT

>member
-1 MKKNILL
+1 MKKTKIIGLSILL
-8 VFLLSS
+8 FGIS
-14 VFTYAQNDCSDALI
+14 TITTAQNQAPVL
-28 ACGNSGYQDLN
+28 
-39 ATGVG
+39 
-44 TQELFDSNTCGS
+44 
-56 EENNSLWFRVNI
+56 
-68 NTGGKLGFILTPTF
+68 NTG
-82 ADGSTNTDL
+82 ST
-91 AIDFDFFIFGPNVDC
+91 IR
-106 GNIGQAIRCSTTN
+106 QAYC
-119 PQAAGTTNN
+119 P
-128 LTGMSSTET
+128 ET
-137 DTSEGPG
+137 
-144 VLGNNFVRELDV
+144 
-156 NADDSY
+156 
-162 FIVIDRPVGTSNFK
+162 
-176 IEWTG
+176 
-181 TATFNNPPS
+181 
-190 ATPPT
+190 
-195 AGESYDLLLC
+195 
-205 DSDGVKDNS
+205 
-214 TAFDLTSNENSILN
+214 
-228 GQPNT
+228 
-233 SISYHT
+233 
-239 SNNDALTNSS
+239 
-249 PIPNPLNYENIASP
+249 
-263 QNIFIRLT
+263 
-271 DTNTLCF
+271 
-278 TTSKFNINAYT
+278 
-289 KPKIALQPENL
+289 
-300 IIDDL
+300 
-305 NNGGS
+305 
-310 EIVDLTDQDSSI
+310 
-322 LGTQDISEFEII
+322 EII
-334 YATDITFNSIIIDP
+334 IAPD
-348 ATYTG
+348 
-353 AIGLETIYFR
+353 
-363 IVNRNNV
+363 
-370 ICFSQGSFTITLINN
+370 FTITN
-385 QPPELTANNRVA
+385 EDD
-397 YCPLGKVNIAPNFT
+397 LGVDSF
-411 ISDPDDAGI
+411 S
-420 DAFFIQISSGYD
+420 IQISSGYS
-432 IGNDQLTLTGIHSN
+432 SN
-446 INTSWNAAEGKITL
+446 SDLLELDLQDHPNIKKDWSSVEGKLKL
-460 TPIGSTQILYI
+460 TPKGGTQILYTDI
-471 DLELAVR
+471 QKAVR
-478 DLIFE
+478 AVVFK
-483 STNAGISS
+483 SS
-491 DRFFSFTIGDAN
+491 FSNMSGEKYFSFTIGSAN

-508 EHFYVFESDLNITWT
+508 SHFYVFESDLDITWT
-523 DAKIKAEGKTYYGLK
+523 NAKTKAEGKTYYGLQ

-543 ILSAEESQISAE
+543 ILSLEENQIAAK
-555 QISGAGWI
+555 QITGTGWI
-563 GASDANQE
+563 GASDEAAE
-571 GIWNW
+571 GVWNW
-576 VTGPEAITNFWN
+576 VTGPEAGTNFWN
-588 GTFTGS
+588 GGVAGS
-594 APIDATT
+594 ATINPAT
-601 GLPMYSN
+601 GIPMYSN
-608 WNTNEPNQFGDEDYA
+608 WFGGAEPNNSGNIEHYA
-623 HITDNSIGLTG
+623 HIKKNAST
-634 SWNDLPN
+634 WNDLKNAGDGPLSADYRA
-641 EGGVGAYQAK
+641 E

-696 IAAVTEGSIFWY
+696 AATVTEGNVLWY
-708 DALVGGSLVTT
+708 DALLGGSLIST

-726 ILNSSKTYYA
+726 VLNSSKTYYA

-744 TSDRKAVVITVYDVP
+744 TSDRKAVVITVYTLP

-787 LQILNGQSTTD
+787 SQILNGQSTTD
-798 FEVLYFNNQADAEA
+798 FEILYFNNQIDAEA
-812 NISGTALPNP
+812 NIPDTNLPNP
-822 HNINAGSSE
+822 HNVNAGSSQ
-831 TIFARIHNKNYNT
+831 TIFARIHNKNDNT
-844 CFDIVDFNITV
+844 CFDVVDFNITV
-855 TGLPVPETPSDYAFC
+855 TRLPVPETPSDYAFC
-870 DNTSVGSDTDGFVN
+870 DNISVGSDTDGFVN

-890 KDLEILGTLD
+890 KDVEILGTLD
-900 ANQYNVSYHT
+900 PNQYNVSYHT
-910 SENGAQTN
+910 SKNGAQTN

-928 NYENAIVNTQ
+928 NYKNTTVNAQ
-938 PIYVRVENVDNTACF
+938 PIYVRLENVDNTACF
-953 DASKAFKI
+953 DASKAFNI
-961 IVNALPVV
+961 IVNKLPIV
-969 APFAELLQ
+969 ANFAKLMQ

-984 VSTINLTEAEI
+984 VSTVNLTEAEI

-1011 EADAILGTPQV
+1011 QADAILGTPQV

-1048 ISKIILEVE
+1048 ISKINLEVE

-1076 EKDGTDG
+1076 QEDGTDG
-1083 PLNSDTDG
+1083 TLNSDTDG

-1102 DILAYF
+1102 DILVFF

-1119 FYETKEDR
+1119 FFETKEDR

-1138 NYRNIGYPSNVIK
+1138 NYRNIGYPSNVTK

-1156 KIINKNNNNCNGS
+1156 KITNKNNNNCNGS

-1207 DLDSQ
+1207 DLESQ
-1212 TSIILGTQNSA
+1212 TPIILGTQNSA

-1230 LSKTDANSGNDPQ
+1230 LSKTDANSGNNPQ

-1338 AQNGSNVLGTPYS
+1338 AQNGSNVLSTPYS
-1351 NTIPYKETIYIRIY
+1351 NAIPYKETIYIRIY

-1381 VNPEPTFTAVS
+1381 VNPEPTFTTVS

-1419 PILLGVAQDPDD
+1419 PILLGATQDPDD
-1431 YNVSFH
+1431 YIVTFH

-1445 GDLPIA
+1445 GNLPIT
-1451 SPYTNSN
+1451 SPYTNTTPT
-1458 NIETIH
+1458 ETIF
-1464 VRIQNKSTS
+1464 VRIQNKATL
-1473 CLNNTATFDV
+1473 CINDEATFDI
-1483 IVNSLPNFM
+1483 IVNYLPNFM
-1492 VNSAQ
+1492 VTSPQ

-1517 SYIWNDASGNEISTE
+1517 NYVWKDASGNEISTE
-1532 DNLNVTTGGNYTVT
+1532 DNLNITTGGSYTVT

-1556 RTETI
+1556 STETI
-1561 VITESNPAILLA
+1561 AITESNPAILLA
-1573 SFITIVD
+1573 NFITIVD
-1580 QGNNIGSEDNL
+1580 QGNTIGSEDNL

-1633 AIYTIIVN
+1633 AIYTLIVN

-1667 DGSNDTYRVKGANKT
+1667 DGKNDTYLVKGANKT

-1701 IPIDSQGWNGTY
+1701 IPIDGPGWNGTY
-1713 NGKKLSS
+1713 NGKKLPS

-1730 PADNTKQIINKTG
+1730 PADNNKQIINKTG
-1743 NFSLLRK
+1743 HFSLLRK